1 MKKFDRDICIVTLA
15 ATFAIAGMSI
25 FAPVTQAQ
33 TVMPAPAASPTAPAA
48 TPEYNDGDG
57 DELAEH
63 WTDPKDIREQHNQL
77 AGMIVLF
84 VVTGAI
90 VASKKMKIRRLV
102 RG

>member
-15 ATFAIAGMSI
+15 ATLAIAGMTI

-33 TVMPAPAASPTAPAA
+33 TVTPALAASTPA
-48 TPEYNDGDG
+48 YNDGDG

-63 WTDPKDIREQHNQL
+63 WTDPKDIREQRNQL
-77 AGMIVLF
+77 AGMVVLF
-84 VVTGAI
+84 LVTGAI